1 MDDLNVV
8 TQILGDEDCLFLDVY
23 RPNGAS
29 GDISQRLP
37 VLVFIHGGSFS
48 VGSSTSDFHGVDLL
62 IDHVSLKPIM
72 KSFLYF
78 KASYIL

>member
-23 RPNGAS
+23 SPLGRVSSDA
-29 GDISQRLP
+29 RKLP

-48 VGSSTSDFHGVDLL
+48 VGSSSSDFHGVDLL
-62 IDHVSLKPIM
+62 IDSVSMDGDRL
-72 KSFLYF
+72 
-78 KASYIL
+78 